1 MKETGGNND
10 LPATEAGSSGYTVP
24 AHVPPQ
30 LLRAYNSNEHE
41 AEIYT
46 TWEKS
51 GLFNPDKCIEAG
63 FTKPDA
69 KAFTIMMPPPNVT
82 GVLHMGHAMM
92 LTLEDVMIRFKRMQG
107 YKTLWLPGTDHA
119 AIATQSKV
127 EKEISKKEGKSRHD
141 LGREELLNRVRAF
154 AQESHDTIVSQVRVM
169 GASCDWSRE
178 AFTLDAT
185 RNRAVNT
192 MFKRMYDDGLI
203 YRGHRIVNWDPKG
216 QTTIADDE
224 IVYVEEK
231 SKFYYFKYGP
241 FVIGTARPET
251 KFGDKYVVMHPEDA
265 RYAEY
270 KHGDTLTVEWIN
282 GPIEAT
288 IIKDEVVDMEF
299 GTGVMTI
306 TPWHSV
312 VDFEL
317 AEKHKLDK
325 EQIIDKYGKL
335 FPIAGEFAGMKIKD
349 ARDKIVEKL
358 AAKGLVEKIEDYTH
372 NVGTAERT
380 GGIIEPQVMNQWFVA
395 VNKEFTLPYSN
406 ISGISS
412 GSKTTLKELMR
423 KTVSEK
429 QIKIIPD
436 YFDKTY
442 FHWIDNLRDWCISRQ
457 IWYGHR
463 IPVWYD
469 EKGATRLPKEIT
481 LYLARHGESEFNISK
496 TFRTEEETAN
506 TPLTEKGILDAKALA
521 KSLQGKKITKILRSN
536 LPRAKQTAEIVVQE
550 LGRNIEEIEIW
561 EDLKEVLLSGTW
573 AGQEKPDSY
582 NPFEYMTES
591 LSEVEE
597 RGSRILEKLKQ
608 FSDGEHIL
616 VIGHNAMHSVLR
628 ALHNN
633 LPKEKFI
640 ENREKIGLEKNGSCF
655 EMHLIVEPQE
665 ENLTQDEDTL
675 DTWFSSGLWTFSTLG
690 WPDKTKDLAVYHP
703 TDVLETGYEI
713 LFFWVA
719 RMILMTGYALGEIP
733 FHTVYLHGTVRDGQG
748 RKMSKSLGNGIDPL
762 DIAEKFGAD
771 AGRIALI
778 AGTAPGTDSKISED
792 KIKGYKHFANK
803 LWNITRFVLT
813 YTDGV
818 DMNAAYE
825 TTDQA
830 IIAEWNALK
839 KEITSEYE
847 TYKFHLVSEKIYQFA
862 WYRFADV
869 ILEESKKILAEGS
882 LDEQA
887 SRKKLLRE
895 ILRELVLILHPL
907 MPFVTEA
914 IWETLPESNGRLVMV
929 SEWPQHG

>member
-1 MKETGGNND
+1 MND
-10 LPATEAGSSGYTVP
+10 TEGQKSLPPQAKSGDFTAP
-24 AHVPPQ
+24 SHVPEV
-30 LLRAYNSNEHE
+30 LLKAYNSNEHE
-41 AEIYT
+41 KEIYA

-51 GLFNPDKCIEAG
+51 GFFNPDKCIEAG

-69 KAFTIMMPPPNVT
+69 KSFTIMMPPPNVT

-92 LTLEDVMIRFKRMQG
+92 LTLEDIMIRFKRMQG

-251 KFGDKYVVMHPEDA
+251 KFGDKYVVMHPDDA

-270 KHGDTLTVEWIN
+270 KHGDKLTVEWIN

-288 IIKDEVVDMEF
+288 IIKDEIVDMEF

-335 FPIAGEFAGMKIKD
+335 LPVAGEFAGMKIKD
-349 ARDKIVEKL
+349 AREKIVEKL
-358 AAKGLVEKIEDYTH
+358 ASKGLVEKIEDYTH

-406 ISGISS
+406 ISGIPS

-423 KTVSEK
+423 KTVAEK
-429 QIKIIPD
+429 QINIIPD

-469 EKGATRLPKEIT
+469 KNGGTHLPKEIT
-481 LYLARHGESEFNISK
+481 VYLGRHGESE
-496 TFRTEEETAN
+496 AN
-506 TPLTEKGILDAKALA
+506 ANNTVAGITDSPLTDKGRADAKALA
-521 KSLQGKKITKILRSN
+521 ESVRTLGITKIIHSGMA
-536 LPRAKQTAEIVVQE
+536 RAKETAEIVGQE
-550 LGRNIEEIEIW
+550 LAIQNIEILPELHEV
-561 EDLKEVLLSGTW
+561 DLGDLEGGPIDVTGGIFRKAVALKTG
-573 AGQEKPDSY
+573 
-582 NPFEYMTES
+582 ES
-591 LSEVEE
+591 LESVEE
-597 RGSRILEKLKQ
+597 RVKKSIARLKTINPEEKV
-608 FSDGEHIL
+608 L
-616 VIGHNAMHSVLR
+616 VIGHNTFNICIRTYLAG
-628 ALHNN
+628 
-633 LPKEKFI
+633 LP
-640 ENREKIGLEKNGSCF
+640 RESYPSERERIGREKNGSYF
-655 EMHLIVEPQE
+655 EMHLIVEPE
-665 ENLTQDEDTL
+665 GEDLTQDEDTL

-818 DMNAAYE
+818 NKESVYTENDKK
-825 TTDQA
+825 
-830 IIAEWNALK
+830 IAEEWNTLK
-839 KEITSEYE
+839 KEITNEYE
-847 TYKFHLVSEKIYQFA
+847 TYKFHLFSEN
-862 WYRFADV
+862 V
-869 ILEESKKILAEGS
+869 HGS
-882 LDEQA
+882 LFY
-887 SRKKLLRE
+887 RPYINK
-895 ILRELVLILHPL
+895 P
-907 MPFVTEA
+907 P
-914 IWETLPESNGRLVMV
+914 LPEDRGGEVRFPLYTFQISEQVCPQDSKQGSVWVKFEMIEELSMIFEGRRCEAVLY
-929 SEWPQHG
+929 WP